1 MLGGTVME
9 YIAAEA
15 ESPIEK
21 GDFLSFTK
29 REAEIYFNWYIEHID
44 EAQEIIKHANEYVKQ
59 FKNRKRENLI
69 SLLVLEKYFKVTGQ
83 HAL

>member
-1 MLGGTVME
+1 ME

-29 REAEIYFNWYIEHID
+29 REIGRAH
-44 EAQEIIKHANEYVKQ
+44 V
-59 FKNRKRENLI
+59 
-69 SLLVLEKYFKVTGQ
+69 
-83 HAL
+83 

>member
-1 MLGGTVME
+1 ME

>member
-1 MLGGTVME
+1 ME

-29 REAEIYFNWYIEHID
+29 REAESI
-44 EAQEIIKHANEYVKQ
+44 
-59 FKNRKRENLI
+59 LI
-69 SLLVLEKYFKVTGQ
+69 GI
-83 HAL
+83 

>member
-59 FKNRKRENLI
+59 FKNRKRENLNFAIGVKKNI
-69 SLLVLEKYFKVTGQ
+69 SK
-83 HAL
+83 